1 MSQWNTLSVPLETGL
16 QCTLVLA
23 DQYGSSSGDG
33 LRFIRNDRELR
44 ELEEERQDFDR
55 YFRPRG
61 DLRTVSGGA
70 ALRTIQSFLN
80 ESLNVA
86 HWNLPADNAG
96 VERMLRKAV
105 ADGRLVPVVNRE
117 WCSPPQVSR
126 PVPAPE
132 RWPSGGGG
140 LAGGGQKWAAFA
152 GAGSSPLSFNGEPIL
167 SGSYDPATQE
177 ARLIAARGAMTAS
190 EGGGGL
196 LGVVEAMAGAALG
209 GDYGAVVGDS
219 SDTSTLLSDA
229 QPFEYGDD
237 ALSRDSIDLAG
248 NLTPNMGPAGSW
260 YTNPGSGQMRMYGQD
275 GFPVVDFDFDHDHG
289 QGIPHAHNWENSG
302 GPFPL
307 RGPGMQFS
315 PLP

>member
-1 MSQWNTLSVPLETGL
+1 MSQWNTLSVPLATGL

-23 DQYGSSSGDG
+23 DQYGSSSGVG
-33 LRFIRNDRELR
+33 LRFIRNDGELR
-44 ELEEERQDFDR
+44 ELEEDRQDFDR

-61 DLRTVSGGA
+61 DLRTVSGQA
-70 ALRTIQSFLN
+70 ALRTIQSFLS

-96 VERMLRKAV
+96 IERMLREAV

-117 WCSPPQVSR
+117 SGSPPQVSR

-152 GAGSSPLSFNGEPIL
+152 GAGSSPLSFNGEAIL

-177 ARLIAARGAMTAS
+177 ARLIAARGAMAAS

-209 GDYGAVVGDS
+209 GAPNDGG
-219 SDTSTLLSDA
+219 DTSTLLGDAHPFEYAEDAMEGDSTMFAGLGERGNMYACDIISSECKGSVLREFPGQYLNSTLNDIQSDA
-229 QPFEYGDD
+229 QDGVKD
-237 ALSRDSIDLAG
+237 ARKAFKLLNDSR
-248 NLTPNMGPAGSW
+248 
-260 YTNPGSGQMRMYGQD
+260 
-275 GFPVVDFDFDHDHG
+275 FKK
-289 QGIPHAHNWENSG
+289 
-302 GPFPL
+302 
-307 RGPGMQFS
+307 
-315 PLP
+315 